1 MKFLVLGIGGDA
13 RYAYTAQALR
23 EDGCTVTEDPA
34 EADVVILPFHATQDG
49 VHVWGT
55 DVVLEGVMAQVPAHA
70 LLFGASA
77 PFAVRNYLEEPGM
90 RQMNAIPTAEGAL
103 TLAMQHSPKTIWNSR
118 CLVIGNGHVG
128 NYLAKIL
135 CGMGAHVTQ
144 TARSAGGLAHAAAYG
159 CQPVEL
165 SRVAE
170 VLPEQD
176 IIFNSVPAPVLDE
189 AALRAI
195 RSDAWLI
202 EIAAGKHGFDP
213 ELAGKLG
220 VHFVIGQKLPG
231 TFSPYTGG
239 CAIAEAVVRMVREA
253 QAQAE

>member
-1 MKFLVLGIGGDA
+1 MNIEKLYAFAPRARVLENEPLARHTTFRVGG
-13 RYAYTAQALR
+13 
-23 EDGCTVTEDPA
+23 P
-34 EADVVILPFHATQDG
+34 ADVLFLP
-49 VHVWGT
+49 
-55 DVVLEGVMAQVPAHA
+55 ESAQELQQAM
-70 LLFGASA
+70 
-77 PFAVRNYLEEPGM
+77 E
-90 RQMNAIPTAEGAL
+90 
-103 TLAMQHSPKTIWNSR
+103 LAR
-118 CLVIGNGHVG
+118 EAGEDCLVIGNGHVG

-220 VHFVIGQKLPG
+220 VHFVIGQKLLG

-239 CAIAEAVVRMVREA
+239 RAIAEAVVRMVREA